1 MLLLLTHLPLVA
13 IIVEDAD
20 NCLVAAVEQ
29 MENFLKKGALM
40 LLLSF
45 NRREWDADRKFGR

>member
-1 MLLLLTHLPLVA
+1 MLLLLTHLLLVA

-20 NCLVAAVEQ
+20 NCLEAAVEQ

-40 LLLSF
+40 LLLLF
-45 NRREWDADRKFGR
+45 HRREWDADRKFGR